1 MKKNNLSLTN
11 MLHLLGSAADF
22 CATIIGNGSIL
33 PFSQN
38 VQVMKT
44 VWTLRIFQEATLIER
59 QKKLAAVYEIASY
72 ASAVSLKTNKREHSV
87 GSLLP

>member
-1 MKKNNLSLTN
+1 MKVQIAAAAAHRQIHEEKQLKSY

-44 VWTLRIFQEATLIER
+44 V
-59 QKKLAAVYEIASY
+59 
-72 ASAVSLKTNKREHSV
+72 
-87 GSLLP
+87 